1 MAFPRLDFRCQC
13 YITIPLV
20 RGQDSIISADCVIMY
35 GVSTTHANL
44 HFSAFYNV
52 LSDAKLNRTLTIVTR
67 FNLLLPDLN
76 ENPSG
81 CK

>member
-1 MAFPRLDFRCQC
+1 MVNLRRCIDDVSKIKFSLPMLQ
-13 YITIPLV
+13 TIPLV

-52 LSDAKLNRTLTIVTR
+52 LSDAKLNGTLTIVTR
-67 FNLLLPDLN
+67 PNYCCPT
-76 ENPSG
+76 
-81 CK
+81 